1 MISEVLKERPDWVLE
16 QTPPFQLYYHHFYIY
31 HHENNMKIIIIAINS
46 YWVQNFL
53 SKIVLRKGEIEEKE
67 KGVSALRRK
76 GETVKS

>member
-1 MISEVLKERPDWVLE
+1 
-16 QTPPFQLYYHHFYIY
+16 
-31 HHENNMKIIIIAINS
+31 MKIIIIAINS
-46 YWVQNFL
+46 YLVQNFL